1 MSGAPPAWG
10 PAAGDPAP
18 DGPPPRPSTR
28 AKQRSGPRVTPT
40 RVMLVVAVVG
50 SVAFVG
56 YAFSV
61 RDTQQLPL
69 LAAGLAVLG
78 LVFAALA
85 VIGVWSTY
93 RAGAEGRTGRALML
107 ALLGGLASI
116 IALGCFAAALIGA
129 MAYRNP

>member
-1 MSGAPPAWG
+1 
-10 PAAGDPAP
+10 
-18 DGPPPRPSTR
+18 
-28 AKQRSGPRVTPT
+28 
-40 RVMLVVAVVG
+40 MLLIAVVG

-78 LVFAALA
+78 IVFATLA
-85 VIGVWSTY
+85 AIGVWSTY
-93 RAGAEGRTGRALML
+93 RAGAEGRTGRAFLL
-107 ALLGGLASI
+107 AMLGGVAAI
-116 IALGCFAAALIGA
+116 IALGCFAAAIIGA